1 MSKSNLTDAQRA
13 VLLLTPE
20 ELQAF
25 TLWFVSGRP
34 APAASPAPRSREVPA
49 PERPPATTRM
59 VPRLPEGWEG
69 WPREKLEDLE
79 ENLQA
84 LARDELSAADR
95 QELAAQLRLVARAIV
110 H

>member
-34 APAASPAPRSREVPA
+34 APAASPPRTKETPPDQRAP
-49 PERPPATTRM
+49 TTMRM

>member
-1 MSKSNLTDAQRA
+1 MSKSNLADAQRA
-13 VLLLTPE
+13 VLSLTPE

-25 TLWFVSGRP
+25 TLWFVNGRP
-34 APAASPAPRSREVPA
+34 APAASPRPRDAQTGETRA
-49 PERPPATTRM
+49 TPPTRM

-84 LARDELSAADR
+84 LARDELSPTDR
-95 QELAAQLRLVARAIV
+95 QELTAQLRLVARAIV